1 MTNLFIA
8 ASAGFFLGVSLI
20 VAIGAQNAFLLRQ
33 GLLRQHVFILCLI
46 CALSDALLIV
56 VGVFGFGTLVSQAK
70 WLIDIVT
77 LGGAIFLFVYGFMA
91 FRRVMSPDA
100 MKAAS
105 QGAGNL
111 AKAIATCLA
120 LTYLNPHVY
129 LDTVVL
135 LGGLSA
141 NYQGV
146 DRAAYGVGAATG
158 SFVWFFAL
166 GYGARLLVGVFEN
179 PKAWQILDFIIGCIM
194 WLIAA
199 SLLVRW
205 WASS

>member
-33 GLLRQHVFILCLI
+33 GLLRQHVFILCLL

-135 LGGLSA
+135 VGGLSA
-141 NYQGV
+141 NYLGA

-166 GYGARLLVGVFEN
+166 GYGARLLVAVFEN
-179 PKAWQILDFIIGCIM
+179 PKAWQVLDFIIGCIM

-205 WASS
+205 WG

>member
-1 MTNLFIA
+1 MTNLFVA

-33 GLLRQHVFILCLI
+33 GLLRQHVFILCVI

-70 WLIDIVT
+70 WLIDAVT
-77 LGGAIFLFVYGFMA
+77 IGGAIFLFIYGFMA

-141 NYQGV
+141 NYQGA
-146 DRAAYGVGAATG
+146 DRVAYGAGAATG

-179 PKAWQILDFIIGCIM
+179 PKAWQVLDFIIGCIM

-199 SLLVRW
+199 SLLISW
-205 WASS
+205 WTSS

>member
-199 SLLVRW
+199 SLLVR
-205 WASS
+205 

>member
-1 MTNLFIA
+1 MNNLLIA

-111 AKAIATCLA
+111 AKAVATCLA

-146 DRAAYGVGAATG
+146 GRAAYGVGAATG

-199 SLLVRW
+199 SLLLRW
-205 WASS
+205 WG

>member
-1 MTNLFIA
+1 MTNLFFA
-8 ASAGFFLGVSLI
+8 ASAGFLLGVSLI

-33 GLLRQHVFILCLI
+33 GLLRQYVFILCLI

-56 VGVFGFGTLVSQAK
+56 VGVFGFGTLVSQAE
-70 WLIDIVT
+70 WLIDAVT

-135 LGGLSA
+135 VGGLSA
-141 NYQGV
+141 NYLGA

-179 PKAWQILDFIIGCIM
+179 PKAWQILDFLIGCIM
-194 WLIAA
+194 WLIAV
-199 SLLVRW
+199 SLFIRW
-205 WASS
+205 WA

>member
-1 MTNLFIA
+1 MNNLLIA

-91 FRRVMSPDA
+91 VSYTHLTLPT
-100 MKAAS
+100 KA
-105 QGAGNL
+105 
-111 AKAIATCLA
+111 
-120 LTYLNPHVY
+120 
-129 LDTVVL
+129 
-135 LGGLSA
+135 
-141 NYQGV
+141 
-146 DRAAYGVGAATG
+146 
-158 SFVWFFAL
+158 
-166 GYGARLLVGVFEN
+166 
-179 PKAWQILDFIIGCIM
+179 
-194 WLIAA
+194 
-199 SLLVRW
+199 
-205 WASS
+205 

>member
-33 GLLRQHVFILCLI
+33 GLLRQHVFVLCLI

-70 WLIDIVT
+70 WLIDVVT
-77 LGGAIFLFVYGFMA
+77 IGGVIFLFIYGLMA

-146 DRAAYGVGAATG
+146 DRAAYGVGAAAG
-158 SFVWFFAL
+158 SFVWFFGL

-199 SLLVRW
+199 SLLVR
-205 WASS
+205 

>member
-1 MTNLFIA
+1 LTNLFIA

-20 VAIGAQNAFLLRQ
+20 VAIGAQNAFVLRQ
-33 GLLRQHVFILCLI
+33 GLLRQHVFILCTI
-46 CALSDALLIV
+46 CALSDTLLIIF
-56 VGVFGFGTLVSQAK
+56 GVFGFGTLVLQAE
-70 WLIDIVT
+70 WLIDAVT
-77 LGGAIFLFVYGFMA
+77 IGGVIFLFVYGFMA

-100 MKAAS
+100 MQAAS

-111 AKAIATCLA
+111 AKAITTCLA

-141 NYQGV
+141 SYQGV

-179 PKAWQILDFIIGCIM
+179 PKAWQVLDFIIGCIM

-199 SLLVRW
+199 SLLVSW
-205 WASS
+205 WT

>member
-20 VAIGAQNAFLLRQ
+20 VAVGAQNGFLLRQ

-70 WLIDIVT
+70 WLIDAVT
-77 LGGAIFLFVYGFMA
+77 IGGVIFLLVYGFMA

-141 NYQGV
+141 NYQGG

-179 PKAWQILDFIIGCIM
+179 PKAWQVLDFIIGCIM

-205 WASS
+205 WG

>member
-1 MTNLFIA
+1 MNNLLIA

-56 VGVFGFGTLVSQAK
+56 VGVFGFGTLVSQAE
-70 WLIDIVT
+70 WLIDAVT

-111 AKAIATCLA
+111 TKAIATCLA

-135 LGGLSA
+135 VGGLSA
-141 NYQGV
+141 NYLGA
-146 DRAAYGVGAATG
+146 DRAAYGVGAAIG

-179 PKAWQILDFIIGCIM
+179 PKAWQVLDFIIGCIM

-205 WASS
+205 WG

>member
-8 ASAGFFLGVSLI
+8 ASAGFLLGVSLI

-70 WLIDIVT
+70 WLIDAVT

-135 LGGLSA
+135 VGGLSA
-141 NYQGV
+141 NYQGI

-179 PKAWQILDFIIGCIM
+179 PKAWQILDFLIGCIM

-199 SLLVRW
+199 SLFIRW
-205 WASS
+205 WA

>member
-8 ASAGFFLGVSLI
+8 ASAGFFLGISLI

-70 WLIDIVT
+70 WLIDAVT
-77 LGGAIFLFVYGFMA
+77 LSGAIFLFIYGFMA

-105 QGAGNL
+105 RGAGNL

-146 DRAAYGVGAATG
+146 DRVAYGVGAATG

-199 SLLVRW
+199 SLLLRW
-205 WASS
+205 WTAS

>member
-8 ASAGFFLGVSLI
+8 ASAGFFLGISLI

-56 VGVFGFGTLVSQAK
+56 VGVFGFGILVSQAK
-70 WLIDIVT
+70 WLIDSVT

-129 LDTVVL
+129 LDTVIL

-146 DRAAYGVGAATG
+146 DRAAYGIGAATG

-199 SLLVRW
+199 SLLLRW
-205 WASS
+205 WIAS

>member
-33 GLLRQHVFILCLI
+33 GLLRQHVFILCLL

-135 LGGLSA
+135 VGGLSA
-141 NYQGV
+141 NYLGA

-179 PKAWQILDFIIGCIM
+179 PKAWQVLDFIIGCIM

-205 WASS
+205 WG

>member
-20 VAIGAQNAFLLRQ
+20 IAIGAQNAFLLRQ

-56 VGVFGFGTLVSQAK
+56 VGVFGFGTLVSQAE
-70 WLIDIVT
+70 WLIDAVT

-120 LTYLNPHVY
+120 LTYC
-129 LDTVVL
+129 L
-135 LGGLSA
+135 LYTSPSPR
-141 NYQGV
+141 
-146 DRAAYGVGAATG
+146 DRG
-158 SFVWFFAL
+158 
-166 GYGARLLVGVFEN
+166 
-179 PKAWQILDFIIGCIM
+179 
-194 WLIAA
+194 
-199 SLLVRW
+199 
-205 WASS
+205 

>member
-135 LGGLSA
+135 VGGLSA
-141 NYQGV
+141 NYLGA
-146 DRAAYGVGAATG
+146 DRAAYGVGAAIG

-179 PKAWQILDFIIGCIM
+179 PKAWQVLDFIIGCIM

-205 WASS
+205 WG